1 MKTRFIYFVICLI
14 LVNCKPPQPELN
26 FKYSDKPSVVKC
38 NTENDK
44 LFNEVF
50 YHFETILNE
59 HYANNNQNL
68 RNAYLLFLKESTSN
82 KTNYNNISDQ
92 HAIDIFK
99 ALKSI
104 KGLWVENNSNQT
116 LNYTHEIFSC
126 IGENI
131 QDKGLKT
138 TYNAL
143 LSTNSMSIRM
153 LKDVL
158 ISKSSKVNTDNY
170 LATFVAL
177 ELYYSKL
184 SNVDLTLKEVKSS
197 ESEVNQEKDP
207 HAGHN
212 HD

>member
-26 FKYSDKPSVVKC
+26 FKYSKNSVVITC
-38 NTENDK
+38 NSENDK
-44 LFNEVF
+44 FFNEAF
-50 YHFETILNE
+50 YNFEAMLNE
-59 HYANNNQNL
+59 HYANKNKNL

-82 KTNYNNISDQ
+82 KVNYNNISDQ
-92 HAIDIFK
+92 HSIDIFE

-104 KGLWVENNSNQT
+104 KGLWVENNSNLT

-131 QDKGLKT
+131 QDRDLKT

-158 ISKSSKVNTDNY
+158 ISKSSKVNTDKY

-184 SNVDLTLKEVKSS
+184 SNVDLALKEVKSS
-197 ESEVNQEKDP
+197 EPEVKEETDS